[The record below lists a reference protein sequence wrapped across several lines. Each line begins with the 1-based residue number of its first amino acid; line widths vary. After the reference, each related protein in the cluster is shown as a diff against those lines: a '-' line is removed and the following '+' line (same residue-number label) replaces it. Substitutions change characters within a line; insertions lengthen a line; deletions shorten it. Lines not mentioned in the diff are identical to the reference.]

1 MPIIQGWEVSQDRI
15 EIFTKMITTDPLGEP
30 IITSKCV
37 LDSENGLLVVGEN
50 GFSWKLKIGFKQMAG
65 RPSYRF
71 GPGMGRYQIEKH
83 KWVRWCDVSNV
94 IPKRDG
100 QVIVELKIRKG
111 GALIYDKKG
120 RFKVKKWKLTIRQNK
135 GEDKTKFK
143 ARLSSFNSIMI
154 DIFNKHRVQIDPP
167 SSDSRL

>member
-1 MPIIQGWEVSQDRI
+1 MPIIRGWEVSQDRI
-15 EIFTKMITTDPLGEP
+15 EMFTKMITTDPLGEP

-37 LDSENGLLVVGEN
+37 LDNENGLLIVGEN
-50 GFSWKLKIGFKQMAG
+50 GFSWKLKIGFKQM
-65 RPSYRF
+65 R
-71 GPGMGRYQIEKH
+71 GPAWRRYQFEKH

-94 IPKRDG
+94 IPKRAG

-120 RFKVKKWKLTIRQNK
+120 RYKVKRWKLTIRQNK
-135 GEDKTKFK
+135 GEDKTNFK

-154 DIFNKHRVQIDPP
+154 DLFNKHRVQTDPP
-167 SSDSRL
+167 SSDSRQ